1 MVSRESDRGIVFR
14 NPLTATCDEIFLD
27 DVHTEHDDGF
37 HMHRRVDSEMEG
49 PFVSEEKLNGNSNL
63 VEIFGKGSRDLEA
76 QSSYHRETEPLLAQ
90 RDMIV
95 NIHLELTQ
103 GVCGSFRSKY
113 GFEKT

>member
-1 MVSRESDRGIVFR
+1 
-14 NPLTATCDEIFLD
+14 
-27 DVHTEHDDGF
+27 
-37 HMHRRVDSEMEG
+37 MEG

-103 GVCGSFRSKY
+103 GVCGRQAKLSRARSRLY
-113 GFEKT
+113 QRRFWRSRRHC